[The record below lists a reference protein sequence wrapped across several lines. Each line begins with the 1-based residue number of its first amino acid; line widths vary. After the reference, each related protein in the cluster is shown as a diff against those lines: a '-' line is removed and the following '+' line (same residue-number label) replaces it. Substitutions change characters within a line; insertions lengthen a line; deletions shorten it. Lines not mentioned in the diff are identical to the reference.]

1 MLTRYIDT
9 KMIKPLMGLLI
20 IALLNMAKII
30 NKGIT
35 KDLGIWK
42 TFPEKVGIL
51 LTIAIDIKPIH
62 SATFSKD
69 LRLEDIKNSSIAI
82 GNNIKKA
89 AAGVGTPVK

>member
-1 MLTRYIDT
+1 M
-9 KMIKPLMGLLI
+9 
-20 IALLNMAKII
+20 IALLNIARII

-42 TFPEKVGIL
+42 TFPEKVGKL

-62 SATFSKD
+62 IPIVSKD
-69 LRLEDIKNSSIAI
+69 FKLYDIKNSSIAI

-89 AAGVGTPVK
+89 AAGVGIPVK